1 MTAAS
6 KNISLLSHSDQGG
19 RPDGVQ
25 VIVHKDYA
33 YIGHMFSNGF
43 SVIDVRDLRAPKP
56 VTFVPMPPNTR
67 SHHIQVHGDL
77 LLAIN
82 GPNIWAMQQY
92 NQQSNYF
99 SNSLTDSFK
108 DRTQTFASGLRIY
121 DIREPAS
128 PREIAFMPIAGLGL
142 NRIWW
147 VGGRYAYV
155 AAHMEGFTD
164 HIMVAIDIA
173 DPERPVLAG
182 RWWLPG
188 MWQAGGES
196 SVVPTGK
203 RFAAHHA
210 IVAGNLAYGT
220 WRDGGITVHDI
231 SDPAN
236 AKLISHTNWCPPFAG
251 GTHTALP
258 LADRDLLV
266 VADEATTMDCANGIP
281 HIWVLDVRTPAN
293 PVTISTLPT
302 PDEQDFCSKGAK
314 FGPHNLHENRPGSMQ
329 SSNLIFATYLN
340 AGLRVYDIA
349 DAFRPKEVGYYVPP
363 PPELMVD
370 TRPNT
375 PRVIQSADVFVD
387 TEGRVFLTDPNA
399 GLHILQY
406 DGNMKSI

>member
-1 MTAAS
+1 MTATS
-6 KNISLLSHSDQGG
+6 HNISLLSHSDQGG

-25 VIVHKDYA
+25 VMVHKGYA

-43 SVIDVRDLRAPKP
+43 SVVDVRDPRAPKP
-56 VTFVPMPPNTR
+56 VTFVSMPPNTR
-67 SHHIQVHGDL
+67 SHHIQVHDNL

-92 NQQSNYF
+92 SQQSNYF
-99 SNSLTDSFK
+99 ANTLTDSFK
-108 DRTQTFASGLRIY
+108 DRTQVFASGIRIY
-121 DIREPAS
+121 DISEPAS
-128 PREIAFMPIAGLGL
+128 PREIAFMPIAGLGV

-147 VGGRYAYV
+147 AGGHHAYV
-155 AAHMEGFTD
+155 AVHMEGFTD
-164 HIMVAIDIA
+164 HIMAVVDVS
-173 DPERPVLAG
+173 DPERPFLAG

-196 SVVPTGK
+196 PVLPKGK

-210 IVAGNLAYGT
+210 IVNGNFAYGT
-220 WRDGGITVHDI
+220 WRDGGVTVHDI
-231 SDPAN
+231 CDPAN
-236 AKLISHTNWCPPFAG
+236 AKLISHTNWSPPFAG

-258 LADRDLLV
+258 LPDRNLLV
-266 VADEATTMDCANGIP
+266 VADEATAMDCANGIP
-281 HIWVLDVRTPAN
+281 RIWVLDIRVPEN
-293 PVTISTLPT
+293 PVTISTLPV
-302 PDEQDFCSKGAK
+302 PDESDFCSKGAK
-314 FGPHNLHENRPGSMQ
+314 FGPHNLHENRPGSLQ

-363 PPELMVD
+363 PPKQMVD

-375 PRVIQSADVFVD
+375 PRVIQSSDIFVD
-387 TEGRVFLTDPNA
+387 QEGHVFLTDPNA

-406 DGNMKSI
+406 EGR